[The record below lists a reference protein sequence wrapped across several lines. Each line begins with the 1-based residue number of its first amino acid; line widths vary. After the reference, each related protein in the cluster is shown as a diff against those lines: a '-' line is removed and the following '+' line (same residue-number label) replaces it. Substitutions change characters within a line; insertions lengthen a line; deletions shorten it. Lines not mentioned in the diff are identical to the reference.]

1 MKKDS
6 YITELKQAKQS
17 LYESEARYQ
26 ILIDNSN
33 DLIQSVGLDGRF
45 LFVNQSWRHKL
56 GYNKEEIFGLNLFDV
71 IHPDFHQHC
80 HILFEK
86 ILNGNKVQ
94 HIEVTFLAKEGKSI
108 YLVGS
113 AAPRFL
119 DGKVIAAQSFFHDIT
134 EHKRAEEEIKMLSTI
149 VEQSTEGMAIA
160 GLDGNLLYTN
170 EAWGRMHGYKSSKE
184 LLGKN
189 LAIFHNKE
197 QIENEVKPFNEKV
210 LELGTCSGEV
220 GHITRDGKPF
230 PTLMTS
236 TLLKDKQGQPYA
248 IAGIAKDITERKQAE
263 EEIKSLSLF
272 PEENNDPVMR
282 VSKEGKVVYA
292 NKASAKCLQFYH
304 RGVGQRI
311 FKPLLGT
318 VQTAISSGEAKTIE
332 FPCCEDQ
339 VLLFNVVPVQEQDY
353 VNIYGTDI
361 TKLKHSEEQIQNNLK
376 EKEILLRELYHRTK
390 NNMQVISS
398 MLNLKARYTKN
409 KVVTATFKEIGNKI
423 SSMALVHQKLYE
435 SKDLSH
441 LNLKEYINDLILL
454 FKRSQPDLSGR
465 ITFITAGKDINVLID
480 TAIPVGLIINE
491 LINNALKHAFLDN
504 RQGEIKVN
512 FLQKN
517 KTELIIELSD
527 NGVGLPKGFD
537 LQKDS
542 HLGLELV
549 TDLVEH
555 QLQGKIDY
563 KSKKGLSWRILLKE
577 EMYEPRV

>member
-1 MKKDS
+1 
-6 YITELKQAKQS
+6 
-17 LYESEARYQ
+17 
-26 ILIDNSN
+26 
-33 DLIQSVGLDGRF
+33 
-45 LFVNQSWRHKL
+45 
-56 GYNKEEIFGLNLFDV
+56 
-71 IHPDFHQHC
+71 
-80 HILFEK
+80 
-86 ILNGNKVQ
+86 
-94 HIEVTFLAKEGKSI
+94 
-108 YLVGS
+108 
-113 AAPRFL
+113 
-119 DGKVIAAQSFFHDIT
+119 
-134 EHKRAEEEIKMLSTI
+134 
-149 VEQSTEGMAIA
+149 
-160 GLDGNLLYTN
+160 
-170 EAWGRMHGYKSSKE
+170 
-184 LLGKN
+184 
-189 LAIFHNKE
+189 
-197 QIENEVKPFNEKV
+197 
-210 LELGTCSGEV
+210 
-220 GHITRDGKPF
+220 
-230 PTLMTS
+230 MTS

-272 PEENNDPVMR
+272 PEENNNPVMR

-292 NKASAKCLQFYH
+292 NKASAKCLQLYH

-332 FPCCEDQ
+332 FPCCDDQ

-517 KTELIIELSD
+517 KTELIIEVSD

-563 KSKKGLSWRILLKE
+563 ESKKGLSWRILMKE